1 MSIGVFFQPLGP
13 FCPHR
18 ACPFVYWGLSRVGGS
33 SSGLLM
39 VKDEACGQLTGG
51 CAHTDLSSSLASLWS
66 VLELDSTDRSHKL
79 YPALWEPMDCSP
91 PGSPVH
97 GILQA
102 RRLERVVMPSSRGIF
117 PTQGWNQELLHCRR
131 ILYRPN
137 HQEALTMVE
146 MLNLEPPWLWLTRR
160 VLLLSSSAA
169 PAGRASGLPQ
179 AHCVW
184 PSAPGFL
191 PGLVSPPL
199 VPGLGSDVPWG

>member
-1 MSIGVFFQPLGP
+1 MLTCFSHLQ
-13 FCPHR
+13 
-18 ACPFVYWGLSRVGGS
+18 LSV
-33 SSGLLM
+33 
-39 VKDEACGQLTGG
+39 AT
-51 CAHTDLSSSLASLWS
+51 
-66 VLELDSTDRSHKL
+66 
-79 YPALWEPMDCSP
+79 MDCSP